1 MVCGGGIL
9 NRRSNPQRLDSPL
22 AIRPQAI
29 LFPRFFMKL
38 PGQPAVA
45 GPLTG
50 ILEMV
55 VPSKTG
61 FLAARVS
68 PESLAEALASAL
80 AEPDQLREMRERCRK
95 YAEEIWNPEKLMRQ
109 FAELARELMAESR

>member
-1 MVCGGGIL
+1 
-9 NRRSNPQRLDSPL
+9 
-22 AIRPQAI
+22 
-29 LFPRFFMKL
+29 MKL

-61 FLAARVS
+61 FLAARLS
-68 PESLAEALASAL
+68 PESLAETLVSAL
-80 AEPDQLREMRERCRK
+80 ADPEQQREMRDRVQETRRGNLEPGK
-95 YAEEIWNPEKLMRQ
+95 VDEAIYRVGSLTDG
-109 FAELARELMAESR
+109 REPITGGYQWSVGGRRWSMG